1 MKINNGYS
9 NQVALTAAENLQSSI
24 KNAGVIR
31 VLLFLVASVV
41 TTLLFVNTD
50 YVIIGIAVSVIAVF
64 AFINTLVS
72 PTRYFNAV
80 EYYSLPGSRD
90 TNGKHVCIYCG
101 SRGIH
106 KHTNTEYKTGNK
118 IVTANCKTCDTV
130 FYSEYM

>member
-9 NQVALTAAENLQSSI
+9 NQVALTAAENLRSSI
-24 KNAGVIR
+24 KNAGVTR
-31 VLLFLVASVV
+31 VLLVLIVSVV
-41 TTLLFVNTD
+41 TTLLFARTD
-50 YVIIGIAVSVIAVF
+50 YVIIGLAVSAIATF
-64 AFINTLVS
+64 AFVNTLFS
-72 PTRYFNAV
+72 STRYFNAA
-80 EYYSLPGSRD
+80 EYYSIPGSRD

-106 KHTNTEYKTGNK
+106 KHTNTEYGTGNK